1 MSQQERCQEGTL
13 KKWFICK
20 MLQHLENQGF
30 RKQPNII
37 ERMDDGMKNLTTIK
51 TSADVSKIT
60 VSKVHNMELQK
71 PGVVVTMDNGQAF
84 LFPLMT
90 AFQIHYCNEFLRS
103 LNLGME
109 IWFPYDGSMDSINQY
124 TFLVRNCMNTLR
136 IKRIMDSLEL
146 PDGVTPD
153 EVNFIVL
160 GRLSKK
166 DKVNLITALVDNL
179 EAKVHEAVQMIRKER
194 MVQA

>member
-1 MSQQERCQEGTL
+1 M
-13 KKWFICK
+13 KVK
-20 MLQHLENQGF
+20 
-30 RKQPNII
+30 KQPQSAATLETRKNSEQPKI

-60 VSKVHNMELQK
+60 VSKIQNMELQK
-71 PGVVVTMDNGQAF
+71 PGVLVTLDNGQAF

-90 AFQIHYCNEFLRS
+90 SFQIHRCNEFLRS

-109 IWFPYDGSMDSINQY
+109 IWFPYDGSMASINQY
-124 TFLVRNCMNTLR
+124 AFLVKNCMNTLR

-160 GRLSKK
+160 GRLSNK
-166 DKVNLITALVDNL
+166 DKVNLIAALVDNL

>member
-1 MSQQERCQEGTL
+1 M
-13 KKWFICK
+13 K
-20 MLQHLENQGF
+20 MEKQAQSAATHETSKNSE
-30 RKQPNII
+30 QPNII
-37 ERMDDGMKNLTTIK
+37 ERMDDGMKKLTTIK

-71 PGVVVTMDNGQAF
+71 PGVMVTMDDGQAF

-90 AFQIHYCNEFLRS
+90 SFQIHRCNEFLRS
-103 LNLGME
+103 LDLGME
-109 IWFPYDGSMDSINQY
+109 IWFESYCQYDFQVI
-124 TFLVRNCMNTLR
+124 NCMNTLR

-160 GRLSKK
+160 SRLSNN
-166 DKVNLITALVDNL
+166 DKMNLITALVDNL
-179 EAKVHEAVQMIRKER
+179 KAKVHEAVQMIRKER